1 MPDKGTIFDDMI
13 QKQLYKTEDEL
24 VNDVCRLMLLQD
36 QEGLKLRVLQL
47 FRDKEQTLLNAQAY
61 VSQTRAAEKLSQ
73 AQATLL
79 DEQAQTITSNA
90 EEVGRYTRELEEQ
103 YRIVETELVETLSE
117 QKQQIDHQ
125 GSTLIEQQQNME
137 LL

>member
-1 MPDKGTIFDDMI
+1 MADKGTIFDEMI

-61 VSQTRAAEKLSQ
+61 VSQTKAAEKLNH

-79 DEQAQTITSNA
+79 DEQA
-90 EEVGRYTRELEEQ
+90 
-103 YRIVETELVETLSE
+103 
-117 QKQQIDHQ
+117 
-125 GSTLIEQQQNME
+125 
-137 LL
+137 